1 MLCNC
6 MKRDGK
12 NCIEL
17 VPIFSNL
24 NYDEMME
31 IARITRDRTYE
42 KQHDLWRET
51 TTRVFM
57 SYMKGRSRSQDI
69 CSGKA
74 GSKVLGPGEFIGELT
89 FWP

>member
-1 MLCNC
+1 MQLYEE
-6 MKRDGK
+6 DGK

-42 KQHDLWRET
+42 KSS
-51 TTRVFM
+51 M
-57 SYMKGRSRSQDI
+57 IYMAGDNDESLYVIHEGKVKISRISD
-69 CSGKA
+69 SGKEQVLR
-74 GSKVLGPGEFIGELT
+74 VLGPG
-89 FWP
+89 

>member
-1 MLCNC
+1 MLLCNC

-42 KQHDLWRET
+42 
-51 TTRVFM
+51 RV
-57 SYMKGRSRSQDI
+57 
-69 CSGKA
+69 
-74 GSKVLGPGEFIGELT
+74 V
-89 FWP
+89 